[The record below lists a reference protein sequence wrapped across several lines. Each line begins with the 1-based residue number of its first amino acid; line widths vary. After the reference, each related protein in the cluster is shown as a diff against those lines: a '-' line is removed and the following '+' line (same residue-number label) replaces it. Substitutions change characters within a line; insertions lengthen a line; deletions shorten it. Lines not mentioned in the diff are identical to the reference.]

1 MQITRC
7 EMLGI
12 CHEIRHEKLDTQSLS
27 LRLAASA
34 AANWLS
40 SSNESFWNRSQSLNS
55 LSLSSRCKQLVQLRL
70 LLVGCFQ
77 TSVTVRSGPRLTAVQ
92 FALLSGCRPA
102 RGARDGEDE
111 FGNPLGVHFII
122 LRFQAELNLFNFE
135 QFYSGES
142 TCSRF
147 SKRRLANASSIASSS
162 VKRDSQFRVPSSD

>member
-1 MQITRC
+1 M
-7 EMLGI
+7 
-12 CHEIRHEKLDTQSLS
+12 
-27 LRLAASA
+27 
-34 AANWLS
+34 
-40 SSNESFWNRSQSLNS
+40 
-55 LSLSSRCKQLVQLRL
+55 
-70 LLVGCFQ
+70 
-77 TSVTVRSGPRLTAVQ
+77 Q

-111 FGNPLGVHFII
+111 FGNLLGVHFII

-135 QFYSGES
+135 QFYSGKS

>member
-1 MQITRC
+1 
-7 EMLGI
+7 MLGI
-12 CHEIRHEKLDTQSLS
+12 CHEIRHQKLDTQSLP
-27 LRLAASA
+27 LPPGRICRRRQLVQQF
-34 AANWLS
+34 
-40 SSNESFWNRSQSLNS
+40 NESFWNRSQSLNS

-135 QFYSGES
+135 QFYSGKS